1 MVESAFETRFRVK
14 MTRFV
19 TPHPARNRAGKSESC
34 KPSPA
39 LRRRKGRGE
48 MATFHIVG
56 SNQRTA
62 ARRDAKRADERVDVG
77 ANDDATRRGAA
88 VLDVAGL
95 RIERGRTSILRDV
108 DWRVGVG
115 EHWVILGANGSGK
128 TSMLKALTGFLSPTA
143 GTFSVLGQ
151 RYGASD
157 WRELRRKVGVVTSA
171 FAAAIPL
178 AEKAVETVMS
188 GKFAQLDLWAR
199 VTAADRKAAMG
210 WLRAMGA
217 ERIADR
223 EWLYLSQGERQRVLI
238 ARALMGRPQLLI
250 LDEPCAGLDP
260 VAREEFL
267 RALEQLAR
275 GDAVAGVSRPGLV
288 LVTHHVEEITPS
300 FTHALLLRA
309 GEVVAAGPRE
319 AVLSSRRLSET
330 FGAPMKLSRADGRY
344 RLVLAPR

>member
-1 MVESAFETRFRVK
+1 
-14 MTRFV
+14 
-19 TPHPARNRAGKSESC
+19 
-34 KPSPA
+34 
-39 LRRRKGRGE
+39 
-48 MATFHIVG
+48 MATFQIVG
-56 SNQRTA
+56 SSKTTE
-62 ARRDAKRADERVDVG
+62 ARRGAKRADSSSDAG
-77 ANDDATRRGAA
+77 ANEEVVGLGAA
-88 VLDVAGL
+88 VLEVSGL
-95 RIERGRTSILRDV
+95 RIERGRTTILRGV
-108 DWRVGVG
+108 DWRVGAG

-128 TSMLKALTGFLSPTA
+128 TSLLKALTGFLSPTA
-143 GTFSVLGQ
+143 GAFSVLGQ

-199 VTAADRKAAMG
+199 VTAADRRAATA

-217 ERIADR
+217 ERIGDR

-238 ARALMGRPQLLI
+238 ARALMARPQLLI

-275 GDAVAGVSRPGLV
+275 GDAVANGSRPGLV

-319 AVLSSRRLSET
+319 AVLSSRNLSET
-330 FGAPMKLSRADGRY
+330 FGAPMKLLRTDGRY
-344 RLVLAPR
+344 RLLLAPR